1 MNNNKNDIQQISER
15 EHILINALRQI
26 MSDGSKEPENLHEAQ
41 IVRYSA
47 GATKIA
53 TDALHDYMSYLEGQI
68 AQATAQLCAESEAA
82 RANGEL
88 Q

>member
-1 MNNNKNDIQQISER
+1 MTNNNNDIQKISER

-26 MSDGSKEPENLHEAQ
+26 MSDGSKDLENLNEAQ

-47 GATKIA
+47 GATKIT
-53 TDALHDYMSYLEGQI
+53 TDALNNYMSHLEGQI
-68 AQATAQLCAESEAA
+68 AQATAQLCAEAEAA